1 MTQSGVLEVRGLRVG
16 YGDLTAVWEA
26 DITASAGRTCALVGR
41 NGAGKTTLL
50 KGIAGLLSAD
60 DGEIL
65 LDGVN
70 LSGLPAHERA
80 RRGLALVQEGKRVL
94 RSLTVQ
100 ENLRMGLFARKERRG
115 MSRADRGAFD
125 EVFQRF
131 PVLAERR
138 SQLAGDLSGGQQQM
152 LAIAQAL
159 VGRPS
164 VLMIDEPSSGLA
176 PIIVQEVFDVI
187 GGLKQEGI
195 AIVLVEQLIEDVLSN
210 VADDVVVLE
219 GGRVILSA
227 DAAKVDPDKLVR
239 DTYSS

>member
-1 MTQSGVLEVRGLRVG
+1 MTQDIVLEVRGLRVG
-16 YGDLTAVWEA
+16 YGDLTAVWAA
-26 DITASAGRTCALVGR
+26 DITAAAGRTCAVVGR

-50 KGIAGLLSAD
+50 KGIAGLLNTD
-60 DGEIL
+60 DGAVL
-65 LDGVN
+65 LDGAD

-100 ENLRMGLFARKERRG
+100 ENLRMGLFARTRRRRG
-115 MSRADRGAFD
+115 SRGDRGAFD
-125 EVFQRF
+125 EVFERF

-159 VGRPS
+159 IIRPK
-164 VLMIDEPSSGLA
+164 VLMVDEPSSGLA
-176 PIIVQEVFDVI
+176 PIVVQEVFDVI
-187 GGLKQEGI
+187 TGLKQEGI
-195 AIVLVEQLIEDVLSN
+195 AIILVEQLVEDVLSD

-219 GGRVILSA
+219 GGRVVNSGE
-227 DAAKVDPDKLVR
+227 AAMVKPR
-239 DTYSS
+239 

>member
-1 MTQSGVLEVRGLRVG
+1 MTQDIVLEVRGLRVG
-16 YGDLTAVWEA
+16 YGDLTAVWAA
-26 DITASAGRTCALVGR
+26 DITAAAGRTCAVVGR

-50 KGIAGLLSAD
+50 KGIAGLLNTD
-60 DGEIL
+60 DGAVL
-65 LDGVN
+65 LDGAD

-100 ENLRMGLFARKERRG
+100 ENLRMGLFARTRRRRG
-115 MSRADRGAFD
+115 SRGDRGAFD
-125 EVFQRF
+125 EVFERF

-159 VGRPS
+159 IIRPK
-164 VLMIDEPSSGLA
+164 VLMVDEPSSGLA
-176 PIIVQEVFDVI
+176 PIVVQEVFDVI
-187 GGLKQEGI
+187 TGLKQEGI
-195 AIVLVEQLIEDVLSN
+195 AIILVEQLVEDVLSD

-219 GGRVILSA
+219 GGRVVNSGE
-227 DAAKVDPDKLVR
+227 AATIKPR
-239 DTYSS
+239 

>member
-1 MTQSGVLEVRGLRVG
+1 MTQDIVLEVRGLRVG
-16 YGDLTAVWEA
+16 YGDLTAVWAA
-26 DITASAGRTCALVGR
+26 DITAAAGRTCAVVGR

-50 KGIAGLLSAD
+50 KGIAGLLNTD
-60 DGEIL
+60 DGAVL
-65 LDGVN
+65 LDGAD

-100 ENLRMGLFARKERRG
+100 ENLRMGLFARTRRRRG
-115 MSRADRGAFD
+115 SRGDRGAFD
-125 EVFQRF
+125 EVFERF

-159 VGRPS
+159 IIRPK
-164 VLMIDEPSSGLA
+164 VLMVDEPSSGLA
-176 PIIVQEVFDVI
+176 PIVVQEVFDVI
-187 GGLKQEGI
+187 TGLKQEGI
-195 AIVLVEQLIEDVLSN
+195 AIILVEQLVEDVLSD

-219 GGRVILSA
+219 GGRVVNSGE
-227 DAAKVDPDKLVR
+227 AATVKPR
-239 DTYSS
+239 